1 LTTRSIGFW
10 TAVALVMGN
19 MIGSGVFLLPASLAP
34 FGGLAF
40 GGWMISAGGAVALAL
55 VFARLARE
63 NPAAGGIYAY
73 SRAAFGD
80 LAGFLVGWGYWN
92 SVWAGC
98 AALAIALV
106 GYLDPFVP
114 SVVRS
119 PPLAA
124 AAAIVAVWLL
134 TFVNLSGVAPAGR
147 VQVVTT
153 ALKIL
158 PLLIIGV
165 AGLAVLN
172 PSHFAIPDGGIDG
185 AGAGALGTVGTLMAA
200 ATLTMWALLGLES
213 ATIPADSIEAPDRN
227 IPKATVVGTVLTA
240 AIYIISTAGVMGV
253 LSPDALAHTTAPFAD
268 AARRFFGDWG
278 AWIVAAGGVISC
290 FGALNGWI
298 LVQGQLPRPVAA
310 DGLFPKVFGRL
321 SARGTPVFALV
332 LGSVLSSVLIAA
344 NSSRGLVAL
353 FTFVIQLST
362 LSTLIPY
369 VFCSLAGFMR
379 GQRSVA
385 GVVAFLFSMFAI
397 AGAGAEVVFYGFL
410 LLLAGLPI
418 FVWVRR
424 QQVTA

>member
-1 LTTRSIGFW
+1 MTTQRSIGFW

-34 FGGLAF
+34 FGGLAL
-40 GGWMISAGGAVALAL
+40 GGWLISAGGGVALAL

-73 SRAAFGD
+73 SRAGFGD
-80 LAGFLVGWGYWN
+80 LAGFLVAWGYWT

-114 SVVRS
+114 AVVRT
-119 PPLAA
+119 PVLAA
-124 AAAIVAVWLL
+124 GVAIGTVWLL
-134 TFVNLSGVAPAGR
+134 TFVNLRGVATAGR

-153 ALKIL
+153 ALKVL
-158 PLLIIGV
+158 PLLVIGV

-172 PSHFAIPDGGIDG
+172 PAHFAIPDRGVGGVGVI
-185 AGAGALGTVGTLMAA
+185 GTLMAA
-200 ATLTMWALLGLES
+200 ASLTMWALMGLES
-213 ATIPADSIEAPDRN
+213 ATIPADSVRDPART
-227 IPKATVVGTVLTA
+227 IPRATVTGTVLA
-240 AIYIISTAGVMGV
+240 AVIYIVSTGGVMGV
-253 LSPDALAHTTAPFAD
+253 LGPEALAHTTAPFAD
-268 AARRFFGDWG
+268 AARRFFGDAG
-278 AWIVAAGGVISC
+278 ALIVAAGGVIAC

-298 LVQGQLPRPVAA
+298 LLQGQLPVPVAA

-321 SARGTPVFALV
+321 GARGTPVFPLV
-332 LGSVLSSVLIAA
+332 LGSILSSLLIAA
-344 NSSRGLVAL
+344 NASRGLVAL

-362 LSTLIPY
+362 LSTLVPY

-385 GVVAFLFSMFAI
+385 GVIAFLFSMFAI
-397 AGAGAEVVFYGFL
+397 AGAGTEVVYYGFL
-410 LLLAGLPI
+410 LLLAGLPMY
-418 FVWVRR
+418 VWVKRR
-424 QQVTA
+424 A